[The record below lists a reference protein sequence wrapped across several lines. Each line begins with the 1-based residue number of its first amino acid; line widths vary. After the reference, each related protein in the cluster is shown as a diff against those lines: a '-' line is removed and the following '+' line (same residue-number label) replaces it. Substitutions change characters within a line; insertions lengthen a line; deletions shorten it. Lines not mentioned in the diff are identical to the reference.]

1 MNARSRTWANI
12 PLPAP
17 IRLPNRQ
24 SVSKRILTHSRP
36 NLHSWGKVEGFTMKL
51 TLISLEETQEQEDER
66 IHADE
71 DEQTW
76 RNAALQD
83 IPEER
88 QSKGWYDEKPQDLV
102 SIFRSK
108 TNRMEY
114 LDEQDDYT

>member
-1 MNARSRTWANI
+1 MYSPPNHKDETNPLNA
-12 PLPAP
+12 
-17 IRLPNRQ
+17 
-24 SVSKRILTHSRP
+24 
-36 NLHSWGKVEGFTMKL
+36 GKDTTKEKGFTMKL

-76 RNAALQD
+76 CNAALQD